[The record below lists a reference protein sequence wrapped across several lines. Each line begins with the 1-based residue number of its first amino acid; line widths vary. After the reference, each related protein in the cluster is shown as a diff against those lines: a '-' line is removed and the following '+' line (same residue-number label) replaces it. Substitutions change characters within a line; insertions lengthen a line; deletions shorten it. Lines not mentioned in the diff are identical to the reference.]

1 MKVAFFE
8 LEGWEEPIIR
18 KELEGK
24 GFEIVKLSREPLK
37 ESELDEIK
45 EVEALSVFIYSKID
59 KEVFEKLPSLR
70 IVTTRSTGFDH
81 IDLEE
86 AKRRGVAVCNVPDYG
101 METVAEYTLML
112 ILALLRKLRTTIER
126 TCRGVFT
133 REGLRGRELEGKTV
147 GVIGTGRIGSR
158 LIKLLSGFDV
168 KVLAY
173 DVKPKKELVEK
184 YAVEY
189 TSLEELLKNSDIVT
203 LHVPYLPSTHHLIN
217 RENIKLMKRG
227 SYLINTSRG
236 SVVETEAIV
245 EALREGILEG
255 VALDTFEGE
264 EVWTEEELIIFRGEK
279 DVSPEVL
286 RKAIE
291 SFALTQFEN
300 VILTPHNAY
309 NTQEAIRRILMKT
322 LQNLVEF
329 KERGECRYPVVKTKT

>member
-18 KELEGK
+18 RELEGK
-24 GFEIVKLSREPLK
+24 GFKIVKLSKEPLK
-37 ESELDEIK
+37 KSDLPQLK
-45 EVEALSVFIYSKID
+45 EVEAISVFIYSRID
-59 KEVFEKLPSLR
+59 KEVIKELPNLK

-81 IDLEE
+81 IDVEE
-86 AKRRGVAVCNVPDYG
+86 AKRRGIAVCNVPDYG

-112 ILALLRKLRTTIER
+112 ILALLRRIKKTLER
-126 TCRGVFT
+126 TCRGIFS

-158 LIKLLSGFDV
+158 LIKLLSGFDLRI
-168 KVLAY
+168 LAY
-173 DVKPKKELVEK
+173 DIKPKEELIRK
-184 YAVEY
+184 YGVEY
-189 TSLEELLKNSDIVT
+189 TSLEDLLKESDIVT

-217 RENIKLMKRG
+217 RENVKLMKRG

-245 EALREGILEG
+245 EALKEGRLEG

-286 RKAIE
+286 KKAIE
-291 SFALTQFEN
+291 SFSLTQFDN

-309 NTQEAIRRILMKT
+309 NTEEAIERILRKT
-322 LQNLVEF
+322 LQNLIDF
-329 KERGECRYPVVKTKT
+329 KEKGRCKYPV

>member
-24 GFEIVKLSREPLK
+24 GFEIVRLSREPLK
-37 ESELDEIK
+37 ESDLDRLK

-59 KEVFEKLPSLR
+59 REVFEKLPNLK

-86 AKRRGVAVCNVPDYG
+86 ARKRGVAVCNVPDYG

-112 ILALLRKLRTTIER
+112 ILALLRKLRATIER
-126 TCRGVFT
+126 TCKGVFS

-158 LIKLLSGFDV
+158 LIKLLSGFEL

-173 DVKPKKELVEK
+173 DVRPKEELIEN
-184 YAVEY
+184 YRVEY

-203 LHVPYLPSTHHLIN
+203 LHVPYLPSTHHMIN
-217 RENIKLMKRG
+217 RENIRLMKRG
-227 SYLINTSRG
+227 SYLVNTSRG
-236 SVVETEAIV
+236 SVVETEAII
-245 EALREGILEG
+245 EALKEGILEG

-264 EVWTEEELIIFRGEK
+264 EVWTEEELIIFRGER

-286 RKAIE
+286 KKAIE

-309 NTQEAIRRILMKT
+309 NTHEAIMRILKKT
-322 LQNLVEF
+322 LENLLAFRE
-329 KERGECRYPVVKTKT
+329 KGKCRYPVL